1 MIDLHTHSL
10 YSDGELI
17 PAELWR
23 RAQVKGYRY
32 LAITDHVD
40 ASNFEVVFT
49 RLKSAALS
57 LNRGDYP
64 VLIPGLEFTHLPPAL
79 IAPLTAQ
86 ARALG
91 VPLIVVH
98 GESLAEPVAPG
109 TNRAAIEADIDILAH
124 PGLITLE
131 EAARARERNIFLEL
145 SARKGHSPGQRPR
158 GPGGPGGGRLPHPQH
173 RRPRP
178 LGPHHPAPGGTH
190 RPRRRLTG
198 RRSPNPLRRRR
209 SPGPP
214 PGGAVEERGKKKNL
228 GEPRFFSKARFPQT
242 PSWKNGPVGCAR
254 RTLHWLFPAKKL
266 DSLLICILILINY

>member
-49 RLKSAALS
+49 RLKTAALS

-131 EAARARERNIFLEL
+131 EAARARERGVYLEI
-145 SARKGHSPGQRPR
+145 SARKGHALANGHVARTAQEVGASLLVNTDSHSPSDLITRHQAERIAR
-158 GPGGPGGGRLPHPQH
+158 GAGLTEAAVHT
-173 RRPRP
+173 
-178 LGPHHPAPGGTH
+178 LFADAENLA
-190 RPRRRLTG
+190 RRLAE
-198 RRSPNPLRRRR
+198 L
-209 SPGPP
+209 
-214 PGGAVEERGKKKNL
+214 
-228 GEPRFFSKARFPQT
+228 
-242 PSWKNGPVGCAR
+242 
-254 RTLHWLFPAKKL
+254 
-266 DSLLICILILINY
+266 

>member
-64 VLIPGLEFTHLPPAL
+64 VLIPGLEFTHLPPAM
-79 IAPLTAQ
+79 IAPLSAQ

-98 GESLAEPVAPG
+98 GETLVEPVAPG
-109 TNRAAIEADIDILAH
+109 TNRAAIEADIDILSH

-131 EAARARERNIFLEL
+131 EVALARERGIFLEL
-145 SARKGHSPGQRPR
+145 SARKGHCLANGHVARLAMEVGASLLVNTDSHSPSDLITRAQAERIAR
-158 GPGGPGGGRLPHPQH
+158 GAGLRSAAIQTLFADAEA
-173 RRPRP
+173 
-178 LGPHHPAPGGTH
+178 LA
-190 RPRRRLTG
+190 RRLAE
-198 RRSPNPLRRRR
+198 L
-209 SPGPP
+209 
-214 PGGAVEERGKKKNL
+214 
-228 GEPRFFSKARFPQT
+228 
-242 PSWKNGPVGCAR
+242 
-254 RTLHWLFPAKKL
+254 
-266 DSLLICILILINY
+266 

>member
-40 ASNFEVVFT
+40 ASNFEVVYT

-64 VLIPGLEFTHLPPAL
+64 VLIPGLEFTHLPPAQ
-79 IAPLTAQ
+79 IAPLSAQ

-91 VPLIVVH
+91 VPLIVIH
-98 GESLAEPVAPG
+98 GETLVEPVAPG

-131 EAARARERNIFLEL
+131 EVALARERGIFLEL
-145 SARKGHSPGQRPR
+145 SARKGHCLANGHVARLALEVGASLVVDTDSHSPSDLITRQQAERIAR
-158 GPGGPGGGRLPHPQH
+158 GAGLRSAAIQTLFADAEA
-173 RRPRP
+173 
-178 LGPHHPAPGGTH
+178 LA
-190 RPRRRLTG
+190 RRLAE
-198 RRSPNPLRRRR
+198 L
-209 SPGPP
+209 
-214 PGGAVEERGKKKNL
+214 
-228 GEPRFFSKARFPQT
+228 
-242 PSWKNGPVGCAR
+242 
-254 RTLHWLFPAKKL
+254 
-266 DSLLICILILINY
+266 

>member
-10 YSDGELI
+10 YSDGELV

-32 LAITDHVD
+32 LGITDHVD
-40 ASNFEVVFT
+40 ASNFEVTFT
-49 RLKSAALS
+49 RLKAAALS

-109 TNRAAIEADIDILAH
+109 TNRAAIEADIDILSH

-131 EAARARERNIFLEL
+131 EAALARERGIFLEL
-145 SARKGHSPGQRPR
+145 SGRKGHALANGHVARVAQEVGASLLVNTDTHSPSDLITRHQAERIAR
-158 GPGGPGGGRLPHPQH
+158 GAGLRE
-173 RRPRP
+173 
-178 LGPHHPAPGGTH
+178 PAVHTLFADAEALA
-190 RPRRRLTG
+190 RRLAE
-198 RRSPNPLRRRR
+198 L
-209 SPGPP
+209 
-214 PGGAVEERGKKKNL
+214 
-228 GEPRFFSKARFPQT
+228 
-242 PSWKNGPVGCAR
+242 
-254 RTLHWLFPAKKL
+254 
-266 DSLLICILILINY
+266 

>member
-64 VLIPGLEFTHLPPAL
+64 VLIPGLEFTHLPPAQ
-79 IAPLTAQ
+79 IAPLSAQ

-98 GESLAEPVAPG
+98 GETLVEPVAPG

-124 PGLITLE
+124 PGLITIE
-131 EAARARERNIFLEL
+131 EVALARERGIFLEL
-145 SARKGHSPGQRPR
+145 SARKGHCLANGHVARLALEVGASLLVDTDSHSPSDLITRQQAERIAR
-158 GPGGPGGGRLPHPQH
+158 GAGLRSAAIQTLFADAEA
-173 RRPRP
+173 
-178 LGPHHPAPGGTH
+178 LA
-190 RPRRRLTG
+190 RRLAE
-198 RRSPNPLRRRR
+198 L
-209 SPGPP
+209 
-214 PGGAVEERGKKKNL
+214 
-228 GEPRFFSKARFPQT
+228 
-242 PSWKNGPVGCAR
+242 
-254 RTLHWLFPAKKL
+254 
-266 DSLLICILILINY
+266 

>member
-49 RLKSAALS
+49 RLKTAALS

-131 EAARARERNIFLEL
+131 EAARARERGVFLEL
-145 SARKGHSPGQRPR
+145 SARKGHCLANGHVARMALEVGASLSSTPTPTAPRTSSPGTRR
-158 GPGGPGGGRLPHPQH
+158 NASPGARASPSAAVQTLFADAEA
-173 RRPRP
+173 
-178 LGPHHPAPGGTH
+178 LA
-190 RPRRRLTG
+190 RRLAE
-198 RRSPNPLRRRR
+198 L
-209 SPGPP
+209 
-214 PGGAVEERGKKKNL
+214 
-228 GEPRFFSKARFPQT
+228 
-242 PSWKNGPVGCAR
+242 
-254 RTLHWLFPAKKL
+254 
-266 DSLLICILILINY
+266 